1 MLRQE
6 YQDIR
11 AALSAVDEVLKNISA
26 LDKASDEGE
35 LNRILPALLASMG
48 RYAAADRAY
57 LFGWTDEKRLALHMT
72 HEWCAPGVRPT
83 MDEMQDLRMADMPN
97 WAPRLRRGEAI
108 VSDNWDAE
116 RERTPEEFRLFD
128 GQDIH
133 ALMVIPILANQTLSG
148 YIGFDN
154 PDQSTSALSVR
165 LLTSIVGHLGSLR
178 ENLWMMAEL
187 EEKRRTLQENFD
199 ALSRE
204 KHVLDALSIDYT
216 SVYYC
221 DLEADTML
229 PMKQGAD
236 TNAAV
241 ADSELTSG
249 HQKYSFRIRYYYENF
264 VVQESA
270 QDFLEK
276 MSADYLRAY
285 LKEKDRFAY
294 RFRTHPNPAG
304 QQYFEVQVVRLRDM
318 PGFKAVMGY
327 RYIDDIVLEQE
338 RQRQQLEQALSTAT
352 TNSEIV
358 DSISKIYWLIYRM
371 DLVSGIYEE
380 VSAGQEMHRL
390 TGKWGRTDQVFQEVR
405 ETIVAQEHQEQMR
418 RFLDTSTL
426 PQRLRDTESVAME
439 YHAASGSW
447 HLARFIVK
455 KRDKVMQASGFLLD
469 LVNDVLDMNRL
480 ESGTIVLEHKPFDLT
495 ELLEETCGIIQM
507 QGQAHRLRFQAQ
519 PWGIQHPHLLGSPLH
534 LRQVLQNIGG
544 NAVKYNRDGGS
555 ITIRCEET
563 GCADGRASFRFV
575 CDDTGRGMSREF
587 QKHAFEPFTP
597 EEYGART
604 SYTGTGL
611 GLSIAKQLVEKMGGD
626 VRIQSQRD
634 VGTRVEIDL
643 SFDVDQSY
651 EAAARQTEQE
661 ERIDL
666 TGVRVLLVEDN
677 DLNMECARFTLE
689 RVGHGGQGGGRLCPV
704 RPGAVRPD
712 PDGRDDAR
720 AGRPG
725 GHQGHPGHG
734 SARRQRRAHLR
745 HDGQRLPRGH
755 GPQPPRGD
763 ERAPVQ
769 APAGERAA
777 EDHPPVCEIKIL
789 LILRQK
795 TENWRLPP
803 SQRLSQVPAGRFF
816 AAWAGRRGRPDQG

>member
-11 AALSAVDEVLKNISA
+11 AALAAVDEVLKNISA
-26 LDKASDEGE
+26 LDQATDERE
-35 LNRILPALLASMG
+35 LNRVLPALLASMG

-165 LLTSIVGHLGSLR
+165 MLTSIGGHLGSLR

-249 HQKYSFRIRYYYENF
+249 HQKYSFRVRYYYENF

-270 QDFLEK
+270 PDFLEK

-371 DLVSGIYEE
+371 DLMSGIYEE

-555 ITIRCEET
+555 ITVRCEET

-587 QKHAFEPFTP
+587 QKHAFEPFTQ

-634 VGTRVEIDL
+634 VGTRVEVTL
-643 SFDVDQSY
+643 TFDVDRNY

-689 RVGHGGQGGGRLCPV
+689 QVGMEVTSAWNGQEAVDAFAQSDPGQFDLILMDVMMPV
-704 RPGAVRPD
+704 LDGLGATRAIRAMDRPD
-712 PDGRDDAR
+712 ASAVPIFAMTANAFPEDMALSRH
-720 AGRPG
+720 AGMNEHLSKPLRENELLKTI
-725 GHQGHPGHG
+725 
-734 SARRQRRAHLR
+734 RRYVKSRS
-745 HDGQRLPRGH
+745 
-755 GPQPPRGD
+755 
-763 ERAPVQ
+763 
-769 APAGERAA
+769 
-777 EDHPPVCEIKIL
+777 C
-789 LILRQK
+789 
-795 TENWRLPP
+795 
-803 SQRLSQVPAGRFF
+803 
-816 AAWAGRRGRPDQG
+816 

>member
-165 LLTSIVGHLGSLR
+165 LLTSIGGHLGSLR

-270 QDFLEK
+270 PDFLEK

-480 ESGTIVLEHKPFDLT
+480 ESGTVVLEHKPFDLT
-495 ELLEETCGIIQM
+495 QLLEETCGIIQM

-555 ITIRCEET
+555 ITVRCEET
-563 GCADGRASFRFV
+563 GCTDGKASFRFV

-587 QKHAFEPFTP
+587 QKHAFEPFTQ

-634 VGTRVEIDL
+634 VGTRVEVTL
-643 SFDVDQSY
+643 TFDVDRNY

-689 RVGHGGQGGGRLCPV
+689 QVGMEVTSAWNGQEAVDAFAQSDPGQFDLILMDVMMPV
-704 RPGAVRPD
+704 LDGLGATRAIRAMDRPD
-712 PDGRDDAR
+712 ASAVPIFAMTANAFPEDMALSRH
-720 AGRPG
+720 AGMNEHLSKPLRENELLKTI
-725 GHQGHPGHG
+725 
-734 SARRQRRAHLR
+734 RRYVKSRS
-745 HDGQRLPRGH
+745 
-755 GPQPPRGD
+755 
-763 ERAPVQ
+763 
-769 APAGERAA
+769 
-777 EDHPPVCEIKIL
+777 C
-789 LILRQK
+789 
-795 TENWRLPP
+795 
-803 SQRLSQVPAGRFF
+803 
-816 AAWAGRRGRPDQG
+816 

>member
-26 LDKASDEGE
+26 LDQATDERE
-35 LNRILPALLASMG
+35 LNRVLPALLESMG

-165 LLTSIVGHLGSLR
+165 LLTSIGGHLGSLR
-178 ENLWMMAEL
+178 ENLWRMAEL

-270 QDFLEK
+270 PDFLEK

-294 RFRTHPNPAG
+294 RFRTHSNPAG

-555 ITIRCEET
+555 ITVRCEET

-587 QKHAFEPFTP
+587 QKHAFEPFTQ

-634 VGTRVEIDL
+634 VGTRVEVTL
-643 SFDVDQSY
+643 TFDVDQSY

-677 DLNMECARFTLE
+677 DLNMERARFTLE
-689 RVGHGGQGGGRLCPV
+689 QVGMEVKAVDAFAQSDPGQF
-704 RPGAVRPD
+704 D
-712 PDGRDDAR
+712 
-720 AGRPG
+720 
-725 GHQGHPGHG
+725 
-734 SARRQRRAHLR
+734 
-745 HDGQRLPRGH
+745 
-755 GPQPPRGD
+755 
-763 ERAPVQ
+763 
-769 APAGERAA
+769 
-777 EDHPPVCEIKIL
+777 
-789 LILRQK
+789 LILMDVMMPVLDGLGATRAIRAMDLPDASAVPIFAMTANAFPEDMALSRHAGMNEHLSKPLRENELLK
-795 TENWRLPP
+795 TI
-803 SQRLSQVPAGRFF
+803 
-816 AAWAGRRGRPDQG
+816 RRYVKSRSC

>member
-26 LDKASDEGE
+26 LDQATDERE
-35 LNRILPALLASMG
+35 LNRVLPALLESMG

-165 LLTSIVGHLGSLR
+165 LLTSIGGHLGSLR

-270 QDFLEK
+270 PDFLEK

-587 QKHAFEPFTP
+587 QKHAFEPFTQ

-689 RVGHGGQGGGRLCPV
+689 QVGMEVTSAWNGQEAV
-704 RPGAVRPD
+704 DAFAQSDPGQFD
-712 PDGRDDAR
+712 
-720 AGRPG
+720 
-725 GHQGHPGHG
+725 
-734 SARRQRRAHLR
+734 
-745 HDGQRLPRGH
+745 
-755 GPQPPRGD
+755 
-763 ERAPVQ
+763 
-769 APAGERAA
+769 
-777 EDHPPVCEIKIL
+777 
-789 LILRQK
+789 LILMDVMMPVLDGLGATRAIRAMDLPDASAVPIFAMTANAFPEDMALSRHAGMNEHLSKPLRENELLK
-795 TENWRLPP
+795 TI
-803 SQRLSQVPAGRFF
+803 
-816 AAWAGRRGRPDQG
+816 RRYVKSRSC

>member
-1 MLRQE
+1 
-6 YQDIR
+6 
-11 AALSAVDEVLKNISA
+11 
-26 LDKASDEGE
+26 
-35 LNRILPALLASMG
+35 MG

-116 RERTPEEFRLFD
+116 RERTPGGVPPVRRPGHPRPD
-128 GQDIH
+128 G
-133 ALMVIPILANQTLSG
+133 IPILANQTLSG

-165 LLTSIVGHLGSLR
+165 LLTSIGGHLGSLR

-270 QDFLEK
+270 PDFLEK

-439 YHAASGSW
+439 YHAA
-447 HLARFIVK
+447 
-455 KRDKVMQASGFLLD
+455 
-469 LVNDVLDMNRL
+469 
-480 ESGTIVLEHKPFDLT
+480 
-495 ELLEETCGIIQM
+495 
-507 QGQAHRLRFQAQ
+507 
-519 PWGIQHPHLLGSPLH
+519 
-534 LRQVLQNIGG
+534 
-544 NAVKYNRDGGS
+544 
-555 ITIRCEET
+555 
-563 GCADGRASFRFV
+563 
-575 CDDTGRGMSREF
+575 
-587 QKHAFEPFTP
+587 
-597 EEYGART
+597 
-604 SYTGTGL
+604 
-611 GLSIAKQLVEKMGGD
+611 
-626 VRIQSQRD
+626 
-634 VGTRVEIDL
+634 
-643 SFDVDQSY
+643 
-651 EAAARQTEQE
+651 ARQTEQE

-689 RVGHGGQGGGRLCPV
+689 QVGMEVTSAWNGQEAV
-704 RPGAVRPD
+704 DAFAQSDPGQFD
-712 PDGRDDAR
+712 
-720 AGRPG
+720 
-725 GHQGHPGHG
+725 
-734 SARRQRRAHLR
+734 
-745 HDGQRLPRGH
+745 
-755 GPQPPRGD
+755 
-763 ERAPVQ
+763 
-769 APAGERAA
+769 
-777 EDHPPVCEIKIL
+777 
-789 LILRQK
+789 LILMDVMMPVLDGLGATRAIRAMDLPDASAVPIFAMTANAFPEDMALSRHVGMNEHLSKPLRENELLK
-795 TENWRLPP
+795 TI
-803 SQRLSQVPAGRFF
+803 
-816 AAWAGRRGRPDQG
+816 RRYVKSRSC

>member
-26 LDKASDEGE
+26 LDQATDERE
-35 LNRILPALLASMG
+35 LNRVLPALLASMG

-108 VSDNWDAE
+108 VSDNCDAE

-165 LLTSIVGHLGSLR
+165 LLTSIGGHLGSLR

-249 HQKYSFRIRYYYENF
+249 HQKYSFRIRYYSENF

-270 QDFLEK
+270 PDFLEK

-304 QQYFEVQVVRLRDM
+304 QQYCEVQVVRLRDM

-480 ESGTIVLEHKPFDLT
+480 ESGTVVLEHKPFDLT
-495 ELLEETCGIIQM
+495 QLLEETCGIIQM
-507 QGQAHRLRFQAQ
+507 QGQTHQLRFQAQ

-544 NAVKYNRDGGS
+544 NAVKYSRDGGS

-563 GCADGRASFRFV
+563 GCADGKASFRFV

-587 QKHAFEPFTP
+587 QKHAFEPFTQ

-689 RVGHGGQGGGRLCPV
+689 RVGMEVKAVDAFAQSDPGQFDLILMDVMMPV
-704 RPGAVRPD
+704 LDGLGATRAIRAMDRPD
-712 PDGRDDAR
+712 ASAVPIFAMTANAFPEDMALSRH
-720 AGRPG
+720 AGMNEHLSKPLRENELLKTI
-725 GHQGHPGHG
+725 
-734 SARRQRRAHLR
+734 RRYVKSRS
-745 HDGQRLPRGH
+745 
-755 GPQPPRGD
+755 
-763 ERAPVQ
+763 
-769 APAGERAA
+769 
-777 EDHPPVCEIKIL
+777 C
-789 LILRQK
+789 
-795 TENWRLPP
+795 
-803 SQRLSQVPAGRFF
+803 
-816 AAWAGRRGRPDQG
+816 

>member
-26 LDKASDEGE
+26 LDQATDERE
-35 LNRILPALLASMG
+35 LNRVLPALLESMG

-165 LLTSIVGHLGSLR
+165 LLTSIGGHLGSLR

-187 EEKRRTLQENFD
+187 EEKRRTLQENFNT
-199 ALSRE
+199 LSRE

-221 DLEADTML
+221 NLEADTML

-270 QDFLEK
+270 PDFLEK

-555 ITIRCEET
+555 ITVRCEET
-563 GCADGRASFRFV
+563 GCADGKASFRFV

-587 QKHAFEPFTP
+587 QKHAFEPFTQ

-689 RVGHGGQGGGRLCPV
+689 RVGMEVKAVDAFAQSDPGQFDLILMDVMMPV
-704 RPGAVRPD
+704 LDGLGATRAIRAMDRPD
-712 PDGRDDAR
+712 ASAVPIFAMTANAFPEDMALSRH
-720 AGRPG
+720 AGMNEHLSKPLRENELLKTI
-725 GHQGHPGHG
+725 
-734 SARRQRRAHLR
+734 RRYVKSRS
-745 HDGQRLPRGH
+745 
-755 GPQPPRGD
+755 
-763 ERAPVQ
+763 
-769 APAGERAA
+769 
-777 EDHPPVCEIKIL
+777 C
-789 LILRQK
+789 
-795 TENWRLPP
+795 
-803 SQRLSQVPAGRFF
+803 
-816 AAWAGRRGRPDQG
+816 

>member
-26 LDKASDEGE
+26 LDQATDERE
-35 LNRILPALLASMG
+35 LNRVLPALLESMG

-165 LLTSIVGHLGSLR
+165 LLTSIGGHLGSLR

-294 RFRTHPNPAG
+294 RFRTHSNPAG

-338 RQRQQLEQALSTAT
+338 RQRQQLEQALSTA
-352 TNSEIV
+352 
-358 DSISKIYWLIYRM
+358 
-371 DLVSGIYEE
+371 
-380 VSAGQEMHRL
+380 
-390 TGKWGRTDQVFQEVR
+390 
-405 ETIVAQEHQEQMR
+405 
-418 RFLDTSTL
+418 
-426 PQRLRDTESVAME
+426 
-439 YHAASGSW
+439 
-447 HLARFIVK
+447 
-455 KRDKVMQASGFLLD
+455 
-469 LVNDVLDMNRL
+469 
-480 ESGTIVLEHKPFDLT
+480 
-495 ELLEETCGIIQM
+495 
-507 QGQAHRLRFQAQ
+507 
-519 PWGIQHPHLLGSPLH
+519 
-534 LRQVLQNIGG
+534 
-544 NAVKYNRDGGS
+544 
-555 ITIRCEET
+555 
-563 GCADGRASFRFV
+563 
-575 CDDTGRGMSREF
+575 
-587 QKHAFEPFTP
+587 
-597 EEYGART
+597 
-604 SYTGTGL
+604 
-611 GLSIAKQLVEKMGGD
+611 KQLVEKMGGD
-626 VRIQSQRD
+626 VRIKSQRD
-634 VGTRVEIDL
+634 VGTRVEVTL
-643 SFDVDQSY
+643 TFDVDRNY
-651 EAAARQTEQE
+651 EAAARQTERE

-689 RVGHGGQGGGRLCPV
+689 QVGMEVKAVDAFAQSDPGQFDLILMDVMMPV
-704 RPGAVRPD
+704 LDGLGATRAIRAMDRPD
-712 PDGRDDAR
+712 ASAVPIFAMTANAFPEDMALSRH
-720 AGRPG
+720 AGMNEHLSKPLRENELLKTI
-725 GHQGHPGHG
+725 
-734 SARRQRRAHLR
+734 RRYVKSRS
-745 HDGQRLPRGH
+745 
-755 GPQPPRGD
+755 
-763 ERAPVQ
+763 
-769 APAGERAA
+769 
-777 EDHPPVCEIKIL
+777 C
-789 LILRQK
+789 
-795 TENWRLPP
+795 
-803 SQRLSQVPAGRFF
+803 
-816 AAWAGRRGRPDQG
+816 

>member
-26 LDKASDEGE
+26 LDQATDERE
-35 LNRILPALLASMG
+35 LNRVLPALLESMG

-154 PDQSTSALSVR
+154 PDQSPSALSVR
-165 LLTSIVGHLGSLR
+165 LLTSIGGHLGSLR

-270 QDFLEK
+270 PDFLEK

-338 RQRQQLEQALSTAT
+338 RQRQQLE
-352 TNSEIV
+352 I
-358 DSISKIYWLIYRM
+358 
-371 DLVSGIYEE
+371 
-380 VSAGQEMHRL
+380 
-390 TGKWGRTDQVFQEVR
+390 
-405 ETIVAQEHQEQMR
+405 
-418 RFLDTSTL
+418 
-426 PQRLRDTESVAME
+426 
-439 YHAASGSW
+439 
-447 HLARFIVK
+447 
-455 KRDKVMQASGFLLD
+455 
-469 LVNDVLDMNRL
+469 
-480 ESGTIVLEHKPFDLT
+480 
-495 ELLEETCGIIQM
+495 
-507 QGQAHRLRFQAQ
+507 
-519 PWGIQHPHLLGSPLH
+519 
-534 LRQVLQNIGG
+534 
-544 NAVKYNRDGGS
+544 
-555 ITIRCEET
+555 
-563 GCADGRASFRFV
+563 GRASCR
-575 CDDTGRGMSREF
+575 
-587 QKHAFEPFTP
+587 
-597 EEYGART
+597 
-604 SYTGTGL
+604 
-611 GLSIAKQLVEKMGGD
+611 
-626 VRIQSQRD
+626 
-634 VGTRVEIDL
+634 
-643 SFDVDQSY
+643 
-651 EAAARQTEQE
+651 
-661 ERIDL
+661 
-666 TGVRVLLVEDN
+666 
-677 DLNMECARFTLE
+677 E
-689 RVGHGGQGGGRLCPV
+689 RV
-704 RPGAVRPD
+704 
-712 PDGRDDAR
+712 
-720 AGRPG
+720 
-725 GHQGHPGHG
+725 
-734 SARRQRRAHLR
+734 
-745 HDGQRLPRGH
+745 
-755 GPQPPRGD
+755 
-763 ERAPVQ
+763 
-769 APAGERAA
+769 
-777 EDHPPVCEIKIL
+777 
-789 LILRQK
+789 
-795 TENWRLPP
+795 
-803 SQRLSQVPAGRFF
+803 
-816 AAWAGRRGRPDQG
+816 

>member
-26 LDKASDEGE
+26 LDQATDERE
-35 LNRILPALLASMG
+35 LNRVLPALLESMG

-165 LLTSIVGHLGSLR
+165 LLTSIGGHLGSLR

-187 EEKRRTLQENFD
+187 EEKRRTLQENFNT
-199 ALSRE
+199 LSRE

-270 QDFLEK
+270 PDFLEK

-555 ITIRCEET
+555 ITVRCEET

-587 QKHAFEPFTP
+587 QKHAFEPFTQ

-634 VGTRVEIDL
+634 VGTRVEVTL
-643 SFDVDQSY
+643 TFDVDRNY

-689 RVGHGGQGGGRLCPV
+689 QVGMEVTSAWNGQEAVDAFAQSDPGQFDLILMDVMMPV
-704 RPGAVRPD
+704 LDGLGATRAIRAMDRPD
-712 PDGRDDAR
+712 ASAVPIFAMTANAFPEDMALSRH
-720 AGRPG
+720 AGMNEHLSKPLRENELLKTI
-725 GHQGHPGHG
+725 
-734 SARRQRRAHLR
+734 RRYVKSRS
-745 HDGQRLPRGH
+745 
-755 GPQPPRGD
+755 
-763 ERAPVQ
+763 
-769 APAGERAA
+769 
-777 EDHPPVCEIKIL
+777 C
-789 LILRQK
+789 
-795 TENWRLPP
+795 
-803 SQRLSQVPAGRFF
+803 
-816 AAWAGRRGRPDQG
+816 

>member
-26 LDKASDEGE
+26 LDQATDERE
-35 LNRILPALLASMG
+35 LNRVLPALLESMG

-165 LLTSIVGHLGSLR
+165 LLTSIGGHLGSLR

-187 EEKRRTLQENFD
+187 EEKRRTLQENFNT
-199 ALSRE
+199 LSRE

-221 DLEADTML
+221 NLEADTML

-270 QDFLEK
+270 PDFLEK

-555 ITIRCEET
+555 ITVRCEET
-563 GCADGRASFRFV
+563 GCADGKASFRFV

-587 QKHAFEPFTP
+587 QKHAFEPFTQ

-689 RVGHGGQGGGRLCPV
+689 RVGMEVKAVDAFAQSDPGQFDLILMDVMMPV
-704 RPGAVRPD
+704 LDGLGATRAIRAMDRPD
-712 PDGRDDAR
+712 ASAVPIFAMTANAFPEDMALSRH
-720 AGRPG
+720 AGMNEHLSKPLRE
-725 GHQGHPGHG
+725 HELLKTI
-734 SARRQRRAHLR
+734 RRYVKSRS
-745 HDGQRLPRGH
+745 
-755 GPQPPRGD
+755 
-763 ERAPVQ
+763 
-769 APAGERAA
+769 
-777 EDHPPVCEIKIL
+777 C
-789 LILRQK
+789 
-795 TENWRLPP
+795 
-803 SQRLSQVPAGRFF
+803 
-816 AAWAGRRGRPDQG
+816 

>member
-26 LDKASDEGE
+26 LDQATDERE
-35 LNRILPALLASMG
+35 LNRVLPALLESMG
-48 RYAAADRAY
+48 RYAAADWAY

-128 GQDIH
+128 GQNIH

-165 LLTSIVGHLGSLR
+165 LLTSIGGHLGSLR

-187 EEKRRTLQENFD
+187 EEKRRTLPENFD

-229 PMKQGAD
+229 PMKLGAD

-270 QDFLEK
+270 PDFLEK

-455 KRDKVMQASGFLLD
+455 KRDKSGRVTNVLYVVRQIDRQKQQELEYREKLVAAAEEARRANMAKTDFLRRMRHD
-469 LVNDVLDMNRL
+469 IPHQR
-480 ESGTIVLEHKPFDLT
+480 
-495 ELLEETCGIIQM
+495 
-507 QGQAHRLRFQAQ
+507 
-519 PWGIQHPHLLGSPLH
+519 HP
-534 LRQVLQNIGG
+534 
-544 NAVKYNRDGGS
+544 
-555 ITIRCEET
+555 
-563 GCADGRASFRFV
+563 
-575 CDDTGRGMSREF
+575 GRGVHGGAFSRRPGPSEGVPG
-587 QKHAFEPFTP
+587 QGDAGLRLSAGSSKRRAGYEPA
-597 EEYGART
+597 G
-604 SYTGTGL
+604 
-611 GLSIAKQLVEKMGGD
+611 
-626 VRIQSQRD
+626 
-634 VGTRVEIDL
+634 
-643 SFDVDQSY
+643 
-651 EAAARQTEQE
+651 
-661 ERIDL
+661 
-666 TGVRVLLVEDN
+666 
-677 DLNMECARFTLE
+677 
-689 RVGHGGQGGGRLCPV
+689 VGHH
-704 RPGAVRPD
+704 
-712 PDGRDDAR
+712 R
-720 AGRPG
+720 AG
-725 GHQGHPGHG
+725 
-734 SARRQRRAHLR
+734 A
-745 HDGQRLPRGH
+745 
-755 GPQPPRGD
+755 
-763 ERAPVQ
+763 Q
-769 APAGERAA
+769 A
-777 EDHPPVCEIKIL
+777 L
-789 LILRQK
+789 
-795 TENWRLPP
+795 
-803 SQRLSQVPAGRFF
+803 
-816 AAWAGRRGRPDQG
+816 

>member
-26 LDKASDEGE
+26 LDQATDERE
-35 LNRILPALLASMG
+35 LNRVLPALLASMG

-165 LLTSIVGHLGSLR
+165 LLTSIGGHLGSLR

-270 QDFLEK
+270 PDFLEK

-480 ESGTIVLEHKPFDLT
+480 ESGTVVLEHKPFDLT
-495 ELLEETCGIIQM
+495 QLLEETCGIIQM
-507 QGQAHRLRFQAQ
+507 QGQTHQLRFQAQ

-544 NAVKYNRDGGS
+544 NAVKYSRDGGS

-563 GCADGRASFRFV
+563 GCADGKASFRFV

-587 QKHAFEPFTP
+587 QKHAFEPFTQ

-689 RVGHGGQGGGRLCPV
+689 RVGMEVKAVDAFAQSDPGQFDLILMDVMMPV
-704 RPGAVRPD
+704 LDGLGATRAIRAMDRPD
-712 PDGRDDAR
+712 ASAVPIFAMTANAFPEDMALSRH
-720 AGRPG
+720 AGMNEHLSKPLRENELLKTI
-725 GHQGHPGHG
+725 
-734 SARRQRRAHLR
+734 RRYVKSRS
-745 HDGQRLPRGH
+745 
-755 GPQPPRGD
+755 
-763 ERAPVQ
+763 
-769 APAGERAA
+769 
-777 EDHPPVCEIKIL
+777 C
-789 LILRQK
+789 
-795 TENWRLPP
+795 
-803 SQRLSQVPAGRFF
+803 
-816 AAWAGRRGRPDQG
+816 

>member
-57 LFGWTDEKRLALHMT
+57 LFGWTDEKQLALHMT
-72 HEWCAPGVRPT
+72 HEWCAHGVRPT

-97 WAPRLRRGEAI
+97 WAPRLRREEAI

-165 LLTSIVGHLGSLR
+165 LLTSIGGHLGSLR

-270 QDFLEK
+270 PDFLEK

-304 QQYFEVQVVRLRDM
+304 Q
-318 PGFKAVMGY
+318 
-327 RYIDDIVLEQE
+327 
-338 RQRQQLEQALSTAT
+338 
-352 TNSEIV
+352 
-358 DSISKIYWLIYRM
+358 
-371 DLVSGIYEE
+371 
-380 VSAGQEMHRL
+380 
-390 TGKWGRTDQVFQEVR
+390 
-405 ETIVAQEHQEQMR
+405 
-418 RFLDTSTL
+418 
-426 PQRLRDTESVAME
+426 
-439 YHAASGSW
+439 
-447 HLARFIVK
+447 
-455 KRDKVMQASGFLLD
+455 
-469 LVNDVLDMNRL
+469 
-480 ESGTIVLEHKPFDLT
+480 
-495 ELLEETCGIIQM
+495 
-507 QGQAHRLRFQAQ
+507 
-519 PWGIQHPHLLGSPLH
+519 
-534 LRQVLQNIGG
+534 
-544 NAVKYNRDGGS
+544 
-555 ITIRCEET
+555 
-563 GCADGRASFRFV
+563 
-575 CDDTGRGMSREF
+575 
-587 QKHAFEPFTP
+587 
-597 EEYGART
+597 
-604 SYTGTGL
+604 
-611 GLSIAKQLVEKMGGD
+611 
-626 VRIQSQRD
+626 
-634 VGTRVEIDL
+634 
-643 SFDVDQSY
+643 
-651 EAAARQTEQE
+651 
-661 ERIDL
+661 
-666 TGVRVLLVEDN
+666 
-677 DLNMECARFTLE
+677 
-689 RVGHGGQGGGRLCPV
+689 
-704 RPGAVRPD
+704 
-712 PDGRDDAR
+712 
-720 AGRPG
+720 
-725 GHQGHPGHG
+725 
-734 SARRQRRAHLR
+734 
-745 HDGQRLPRGH
+745 
-755 GPQPPRGD
+755 
-763 ERAPVQ
+763 
-769 APAGERAA
+769 
-777 EDHPPVCEIKIL
+777 
-789 LILRQK
+789 
-795 TENWRLPP
+795 
-803 SQRLSQVPAGRFF
+803 
-816 AAWAGRRGRPDQG
+816 

>member
-1 MLRQE
+1 
-6 YQDIR
+6 
-11 AALSAVDEVLKNISA
+11 
-26 LDKASDEGE
+26 
-35 LNRILPALLASMG
+35 
-48 RYAAADRAY
+48 
-57 LFGWTDEKRLALHMT
+57 
-72 HEWCAPGVRPT
+72 
-83 MDEMQDLRMADMPN
+83 
-97 WAPRLRRGEAI
+97 
-108 VSDNWDAE
+108 
-116 RERTPEEFRLFD
+116 
-128 GQDIH
+128 
-133 ALMVIPILANQTLSG
+133 
-148 YIGFDN
+148 
-154 PDQSTSALSVR
+154 
-165 LLTSIVGHLGSLR
+165 
-178 ENLWMMAEL
+178 MMAEL

-270 QDFLEK
+270 PDFLEK

-439 YHAASGSW
+439 YHAA
-447 HLARFIVK
+447 
-455 KRDKVMQASGFLLD
+455 
-469 LVNDVLDMNRL
+469 
-480 ESGTIVLEHKPFDLT
+480 
-495 ELLEETCGIIQM
+495 
-507 QGQAHRLRFQAQ
+507 
-519 PWGIQHPHLLGSPLH
+519 
-534 LRQVLQNIGG
+534 
-544 NAVKYNRDGGS
+544 
-555 ITIRCEET
+555 
-563 GCADGRASFRFV
+563 
-575 CDDTGRGMSREF
+575 
-587 QKHAFEPFTP
+587 
-597 EEYGART
+597 
-604 SYTGTGL
+604 
-611 GLSIAKQLVEKMGGD
+611 
-626 VRIQSQRD
+626 
-634 VGTRVEIDL
+634 
-643 SFDVDQSY
+643 
-651 EAAARQTEQE
+651 ARQTEQE

-689 RVGHGGQGGGRLCPV
+689 QVGMEVTSAWNGQEAV
-704 RPGAVRPD
+704 DAFAQSDPGQFD
-712 PDGRDDAR
+712 
-720 AGRPG
+720 
-725 GHQGHPGHG
+725 
-734 SARRQRRAHLR
+734 
-745 HDGQRLPRGH
+745 
-755 GPQPPRGD
+755 
-763 ERAPVQ
+763 
-769 APAGERAA
+769 
-777 EDHPPVCEIKIL
+777 
-789 LILRQK
+789 LILMDVMMPVLDGLGATRAIRAMDLPDASAVPIFAMTANAFPEDMALSRHAGMNEHLSKPLRENELLK
-795 TENWRLPP
+795 TI
-803 SQRLSQVPAGRFF
+803 
-816 AAWAGRRGRPDQG
+816 RRYVKSRSC

>member
-26 LDKASDEGE
+26 LDQATDERE
-35 LNRILPALLASMG
+35 LNRVLPALLESMG

-165 LLTSIVGHLGSLR
+165 LLTSIGGHLGSLR

-270 QDFLEK
+270 PDFLEK

-294 RFRTHPNPAG
+294 RFRTHSNPAG

-555 ITIRCEET
+555 ITVRCEET

-587 QKHAFEPFTP
+587 QKHAFEPFTQ

-634 VGTRVEIDL
+634 VGTRVEVTL
-643 SFDVDQSY
+643 TFDVDQSY

-677 DLNMECARFTLE
+677 DLNMERARFTLE
-689 RVGHGGQGGGRLCPV
+689 QVGMEVKAVDAFAQSDPGQF
-704 RPGAVRPD
+704 D
-712 PDGRDDAR
+712 
-720 AGRPG
+720 
-725 GHQGHPGHG
+725 
-734 SARRQRRAHLR
+734 
-745 HDGQRLPRGH
+745 
-755 GPQPPRGD
+755 
-763 ERAPVQ
+763 
-769 APAGERAA
+769 
-777 EDHPPVCEIKIL
+777 
-789 LILRQK
+789 LILMDVMMPVLDGLGATRAIRAMDLPDASAVPIFAMTANAFPEDMALSRHAGMNEHLSKPLRENELLK
-795 TENWRLPP
+795 TI
-803 SQRLSQVPAGRFF
+803 
-816 AAWAGRRGRPDQG
+816 RRYVKSRSC

>member
-1 MLRQE
+1 M
-6 YQDIR
+6 
-11 AALSAVDEVLKNISA
+11 
-26 LDKASDEGE
+26 
-35 LNRILPALLASMG
+35 
-48 RYAAADRAY
+48 
-57 LFGWTDEKRLALHMT
+57 
-72 HEWCAPGVRPT
+72 
-83 MDEMQDLRMADMPN
+83 
-97 WAPRLRRGEAI
+97 
-108 VSDNWDAE
+108 
-116 RERTPEEFRLFD
+116 
-128 GQDIH
+128 
-133 ALMVIPILANQTLSG
+133 
-148 YIGFDN
+148 
-154 PDQSTSALSVR
+154 
-165 LLTSIVGHLGSLR
+165 
-178 ENLWMMAEL
+178 
-187 EEKRRTLQENFD
+187 
-199 ALSRE
+199 
-204 KHVLDALSIDYT
+204 
-216 SVYYC
+216 
-221 DLEADTML
+221 
-229 PMKQGAD
+229 
-236 TNAAV
+236 
-241 ADSELTSG
+241 
-249 HQKYSFRIRYYYENF
+249 
-264 VVQESA
+264 
-270 QDFLEK
+270 
-276 MSADYLRAY
+276 
-285 LKEKDRFAY
+285 
-294 RFRTHPNPAG
+294 
-304 QQYFEVQVVRLRDM
+304 VRLRDM

-480 ESGTIVLEHKPFDLT
+480 ESGTVVLEHKPFDLT
-495 ELLEETCGIIQM
+495 QLLEETCGIIQM
-507 QGQAHRLRFQAQ
+507 QGQTHQLRFQAQ

-555 ITIRCEET
+555 ITVRCEET

-587 QKHAFEPFTP
+587 QKHAFEPFTQ

-689 RVGHGGQGGGRLCPV
+689 QVGMEVTSAWNGQEAV
-704 RPGAVRPD
+704 DAFAQSDPGQFD
-712 PDGRDDAR
+712 
-720 AGRPG
+720 
-725 GHQGHPGHG
+725 
-734 SARRQRRAHLR
+734 
-745 HDGQRLPRGH
+745 
-755 GPQPPRGD
+755 
-763 ERAPVQ
+763 
-769 APAGERAA
+769 
-777 EDHPPVCEIKIL
+777 
-789 LILRQK
+789 LILMDVMMPVLDGLGATRAIRAMDLPDASAVPIFAMTANAFPEDMALGRHAGMNEHLSKPLRENELLK
-795 TENWRLPP
+795 TI
-803 SQRLSQVPAGRFF
+803 
-816 AAWAGRRGRPDQG
+816 RRYVKSRSC